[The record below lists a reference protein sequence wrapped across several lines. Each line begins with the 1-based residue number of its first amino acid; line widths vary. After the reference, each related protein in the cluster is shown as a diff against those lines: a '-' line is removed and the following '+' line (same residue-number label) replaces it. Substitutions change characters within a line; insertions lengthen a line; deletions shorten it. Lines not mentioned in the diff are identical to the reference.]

1 VRRKQTAALYSGVLL
16 LMALSFSG
24 LFAWVTHTDRLLH
37 RPPPPDVVRAARLR
51 FMLGLAVYAA
61 ALALSWVSA
70 PLALALCGL
79 MALYYA
85 FDQASVPA
93 AVQPRDQPK
102 ARSA

>member
-1 VRRKQTAALYSGVLL
+1 
-16 LMALSFSG
+16 MFG
-24 LFAWVTHTDRLLH
+24 LV
-37 RPPPPDVVRAARLR
+37 
-51 FMLGLAVYAA
+51 VYAA

-93 AVQPRDQPK
+93 AESSDQQPTGL
-102 ARSA
+102 SA